1 SNQAKIRLCPN
12 NQTQKT
18 NKTALRIRQK
28 SLAAYIHIQTC
39 ASHITNY
46 ADDSH
51 PRCARCRITKLIP
64 LPNRVLARPEPSRE
78 RIINNGDLLGLQTI
92 LFCELTS
99 AKQRNPH
106 CSEIARRHQIYRG
119 FDLFSSRK
127 RRLSF
132 YREIR

>member
-1 SNQAKIRLCPN
+1 G
-12 NQTQKT
+12 
-18 NKTALRIRQK
+18 
-28 SLAAYIHIQTC
+28 
-39 ASHITNY
+39 
-46 ADDSH
+46 
-51 PRCARCRITKLIP
+51 
-64 LPNRVLARPEPSRE
+64 NRVLARPEPSRE

-132 YREIR
+132 YREIRCVRKSIDKDRAYCSSRLDARHRFDAFDELTKECVALRTLIPRSRQLNVH